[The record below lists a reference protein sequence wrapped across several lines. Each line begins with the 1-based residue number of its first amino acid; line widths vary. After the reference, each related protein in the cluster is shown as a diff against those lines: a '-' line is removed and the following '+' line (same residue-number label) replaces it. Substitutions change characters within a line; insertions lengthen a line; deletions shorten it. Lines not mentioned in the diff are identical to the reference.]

1 MAGPPITRYERAR
14 TVIGRLLLWGVILL
28 LVGYAIAVFN
38 WPGEEIET
46 FSDDVTQT
54 GSQGA
59 VALGFL
65 VAGVGQLMAF
75 VGLIGWG
82 VRLGMEAVSPSTD

>member
-59 VALGFL
+59 VAWGSSSPAS
-65 VAGVGQLMAF
+65 VNSWPSSDSSDGVFGSE
-75 VGLIGWG
+75 WK
-82 VRLGMEAVSPSTD
+82 R